1 MRERIAAAAS
11 LNSIHWKVLIAVSR
25 WRLLGLGAGE
35 RGIISM
41 ISQTLEQDVVEH
53 GLRVHDGCMMSTWSC
68 CSKSIYIYSSSAA
81 SNLNL
86 YILHAL
92 VPVFIVSNQV
102 QRALFD
108 QAMNAGP
115 AIILQLSLFNL
126 PFNAKNL
133 SQVDDSVRRV
143 CIGEKHRLT
152 SIYRFVRVCS
162 PCYFSPPTG
171 MPWVHQFPL
180 FVIWL
185 ISPSSNTTNFQFICI
200 FSGPHLL
207 MW

>member
-1 MRERIAAAAS
+1 
-11 LNSIHWKVLIAVSR
+11 
-25 WRLLGLGAGE
+25 
-35 RGIISM
+35 
-41 ISQTLEQDVVEH
+41 
-53 GLRVHDGCMMSTWSC
+53 MSTWSC

-115 AIILQLSLFNL
+115 AIILQSSLFNL

-162 PCYFSPPTG
+162 PCYFSPSTG

-185 ISPSSNTTNFQFICI
+185 IFPSSNYLYLFWSSFAHVIANPTISIGIEWSENEYLRRGQWLRLSRHSPEGEVDKADDQKKRKGRNASQDRIR
-200 FSGPHLL
+200 SRRNL
-207 MW
+207 